1 MNANIKEAIKEK
13 MGNMAGGL
21 LGDKKEEM
29 NDMDSSKESKALELL
44 KKAVAL
50 LEEAEQGE

>member
-1 MNANIKEAIKEK
+1 MDIKEAIKER

-29 NDMDSSKESKALELL
+29 NDTDSSKESKALDLL

-50 LEEAEQGE
+50 LEEAEQDK